1 MSPISSSFISCMSGP
16 RLQYMQSYFLCKP
29 VLARPCS
36 TTSDSLL
43 PSSWVACSLLVL
55 VLAGPFY
62 LIDTSV
68 LWHAATCLDPG
79 KVQIFWIFI
88 VWCWFW
94 LFSRAVSSWI
104 DSERYIEIKTVLY
117 SFSLATNKNFKLI
130 KGVSISAST
139 FMSLVGA

>member
-1 MSPISSSFISCMSGP
+1 MHVWPTAPVYAELHS
-16 RLQYMQSYFLCKP
+16 MQT
-29 VLARPCS
+29 RPCS

-43 PSSWVACSLLVL
+43 PSSRVACSLLVL
-55 VLAGPFY
+55 VSAGPFY
-62 LIDTSV
+62 LIDTGV

-94 LFSRAVSSWI
+94 LFSKAVSSWI

-117 SFSLATNKNFKLI
+117 SFSLATNKKFQINQRSQHFSKHIYVISRSITNSSTQEFQEKL
-130 KGVSISAST
+130 
-139 FMSLVGA
+139 